1 MASAKAA
8 IHWFRKGLRLHD
20 NPALL
25 EAIKQCENIYP
36 VFIIDP
42 WFAKEE
48 FVGTSVQF
56 LLESLSDLD
65 KSLRERK
72 SRLYVAKGKPE
83 DVLPQLFRK
92 WSISLLT
99 FENDTEPYAR
109 KRDSAIRSLAEG
121 LNVNV
126 KSFTSHTLFDPEHLL
141 FLTRSSTGQSFRW

>member
-1 MASAKAA
+1 MASMATTTKCA

-25 EAIKQCENIYP
+25 EAIKQSENIYP

-42 WFAKEE
+42 WFAREE
-48 FVGTSVQF
+48 FVGKRRYQF

-83 DVLPQLFRK
+83 EVLPQLFDK

-99 FENDTEPYAR
+99 VPILYFW
-109 KRDSAIRSLAEG
+109 
-121 LNVNV
+121 
-126 KSFTSHTLFDPEHLL
+126 
-141 FLTRSSTGQSFRW
+141 SSIK